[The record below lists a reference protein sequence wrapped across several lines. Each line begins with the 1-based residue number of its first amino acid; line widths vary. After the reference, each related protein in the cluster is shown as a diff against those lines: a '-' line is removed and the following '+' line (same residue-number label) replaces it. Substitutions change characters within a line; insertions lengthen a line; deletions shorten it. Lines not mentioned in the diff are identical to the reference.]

1 VAVTRKVELACLVVP
16 AVQLREQDLQKNV
29 WIWAVVMVLGIF
41 TLVLLMTASPFL
53 AVKAVATSMMR
64 YVDPRA
70 L

>member
-1 VAVTRKVELACLVVP
+1 M
-16 AVQLREQDLQKNV
+16 